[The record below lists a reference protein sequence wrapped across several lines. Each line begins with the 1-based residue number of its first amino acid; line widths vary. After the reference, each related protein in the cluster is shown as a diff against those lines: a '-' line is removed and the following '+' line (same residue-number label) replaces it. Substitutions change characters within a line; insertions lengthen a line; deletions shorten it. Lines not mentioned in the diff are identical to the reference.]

1 MRFEEN
7 DPILI
12 LSEAYPDKKRE
23 KGNGFFPF
31 PAFSVKEV
39 GLYTHTTTTS
49 ISCLD

>member
-12 LSEAYPDKKRE
+12 LSEAYPIKSGKRE
-23 KGNGFFPF
+23 M
-31 PAFSVKEV
+31 AFSVKEV

>member
-12 LSEAYPDKKRE
+12 LSEAYPIKSGKRE
-23 KGNGFFPF
+23 KSISLF